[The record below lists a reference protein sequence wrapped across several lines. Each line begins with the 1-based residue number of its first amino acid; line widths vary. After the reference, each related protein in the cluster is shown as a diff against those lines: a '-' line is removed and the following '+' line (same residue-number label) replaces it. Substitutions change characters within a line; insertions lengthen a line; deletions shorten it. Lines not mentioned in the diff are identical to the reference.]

1 LDLGSSKEQTSVF
14 LRSFEMSIFAKW
26 EEKYLASNIELSDI
40 KMAWLNSDIILTQIG
55 ISDIKRPSLES
66 WVISK

>member
-1 LDLGSSKEQTSVF
+1 
-14 LRSFEMSIFAKW
+14 MSIFAKW

-40 KMAWLNSDIILTQIG
+40 KIAWLNSDIIFTQIG

-66 WVISK
+66 WVVSK